1 MKNVILKYIKLE
13 NWRAQNMRVDFSE
26 NKTVIKGR
34 NESGKSTIYNAFLWL
49 LTGCDEYDRTNF
61 RLFDDTIEQTKE
73 TSLPAIVEAVI
84 LIDDVEYKLK
94 RTATIGWTRKRGKVE
109 WERKG
114 SDNYTFSIDDIERS
128 ATDYRSFIESQ
139 LLPID
144 KLKIAIIIGY
154 ILSLDWKEC
163 RKIFESLVGEI
174 KISDYKGDY
183 SDILDD
189 LNKYTIDEV
198 KQRYRSIL
206 KPINASIDSLPITI
220 DTLKANMPDL
230 SEIEEAE
237 KSIEEK
243 KKLISDIDDKISLSN
258 ESLKPLIKRRD
269 EELKV
274 INTLK
279 SELSEAE
286 RKYSDKYIKELCE
299 LDSELREI
307 KRKNE
312 DISRT
317 NKRNKSEREYLQKS
331 IDLKK
336 ESIESLSRRREDLLQ
351 QCRDIKARKFNET
364 KCPYC
369 GQDFPEDMMEKNII
383 EFDRINESEYNSV
396 VSQGK
401 YIASSIV
408 NANKEL
414 KSMQK
419 DLESLGDETPLLS
432 TGEITKRIDDFKAN
446 HIMFD
451 KTDECKS
458 MKAKIEDLL
467 SKLTVVEN
475 VDHSGL
481 LNMRKQLS
489 EEVEELAKKIG
500 VKDTFNKQQ
509 DKIQEFQKELKSNI
523 VEKAR
528 IEGLIDKV
536 SQFEREKASIISDR
550 VNGKFDY
557 ISVKMTD
564 INKSGEI
571 VDTCVVLDNK
581 GVSYNVTNTASKM
594 LCGID
599 IARTFCKFY
608 GINLPL
614 FIDNGE
620 RINKEN
626 IPQLECQSV
635 LLCVSED
642 KNLNIER
649 L

>member
-1 MKNVILKYIKLE
+1 MKNVILKYIKIE

-26 NKTVIKGR
+26 NKTVIKGK

-84 LIDDVEYKLK
+84 SIDDVEYKLK

-144 KLKIAIIIGY
+144 KLKIAINIGY

-163 RKIFESLVGEI
+163 RKIFESLVGDI

-206 KPINASIDSLPITI
+206 KPINASIDSLPTTI

-258 ESLKPLIKRRD
+258 ELLKPLIKRRD

-299 LDSELREI
+299 LDSELRER

-336 ESIESLSRRREDLLQ
+336 ESIESLSRRKEDLLQ

-383 EFDRINESEYNSV
+383 EFNRINESEYNSV

-509 DKIQEFQKELKSNI
+509 DKIQELQKELKSNI

-528 IEGLIDKV
+528 IEGLVDKV

-626 IPQLECQSV
+626 IPHLECQSV

>member
-1 MKNVILKYIKLE
+1 MKNVFLKYIKIE

-26 NKTVIKGR
+26 NKTVIKGK
-34 NESGKSTIYNAFLWL
+34 NESGKSTIYNAFIWL

-73 TSLPAIVEAVI
+73 ASLPAIVEAVI
-84 LIDDVEYKLK
+84 SIDDVEYKLK

-144 KLKIAIIIGY
+144 KLKIAINIGY
-154 ILSLDWKEC
+154 MLSLDWKEC
-163 RKIFESLVGEI
+163 RKHFESLAGEM
-174 KISDYKGDY
+174 KITDYKGDY
-183 SDILDD
+183 SDILND

-243 KKLISDIDDKISLSN
+243 KKLISDIDNKISLSN
-258 ESLKPLIKRRD
+258 ESLKPLIKQRD

-279 SELSEAE
+279 SDLSEAE
-286 RKYSDKYIKELCE
+286 RKYSDKYIKGLCE
-299 LDSELREI
+299 LDGELRETT
-307 KRKNE
+307 RKNE
-312 DISRT
+312 EIART
-317 NKRNKSEREYLQKS
+317 NKRHKSEKEFLQKS
-331 IDLKK
+331 IALKQG
-336 ESIESLSRRREDLLQ
+336 SIESLSKRKEELLQ

-369 GQDFPEDMMEKNII
+369 GQDFPEDMIEKNKR
-383 EFDRINESEYNSV
+383 EFNRINESEYNSV

-401 YIASSIV
+401 YIASGIDTER
-408 NANKEL
+408 KEL
-414 KSMQK
+414 ESMK
-419 DLESLGDETPLLS
+419 KELESLDDEKSLIS
-432 TGEITKRIDDFKAN
+432 TDDITKRINDFTAN
-446 HIMFD
+446 HIPFNE
-451 KTDECKS
+451 TDECKS
-458 MKAKIEDLL
+458 MKAKIDDLL
-467 SKLTVVEN
+467 SKLTVIEN

-481 LNMRKQLS
+481 LNMRNQLTQDI
-489 EEVEELAKKIG
+489 EELSKKIG

-509 DKIQEFQKELKSNI
+509 EKIEKLQKELRSNV

-536 SQFEREKASIISDR
+536 SEFEREKASIISDR

-599 IARTFCKFY
+599 ISRTFCKFY

>member
-1 MKNVILKYIKLE
+1 MKNVILKYIKIE

-84 LIDDVEYKLK
+84 SIDDVEYKLK

-144 KLKIAIIIGY
+144 KLKIAINIGY

-163 RKIFESLVGEI
+163 RKIFESLVGGI

-198 KQRYRSIL
+198 KQRYRSRL
-206 KPINASIDSLPITI
+206 NPINASIDSLPITI

-243 KKLISDIDDKISLSN
+243 KKLISDIDNKISLSN

-299 LDSELREI
+299 LDSELIKTNRNNEEI
-307 KRKNE
+307 A
-312 DISRT
+312 RT
-317 NKRNKSEREYLQKS
+317 NKRNKSEKEFLQKS
-331 IDLKK
+331 IALKQG
-336 ESIESLSRRREDLLQ
+336 SIESLSKRKEELLH

-369 GQDFPEDMMEKNII
+369 GQDFPEDMIDKSKR
-383 EFDRINESEYNSV
+383 EFNRINESEYNSV

-401 YIASSIV
+401 YIASGIDS
-408 NANKEL
+408 AKKEL
-414 KSMQK
+414 ESMK
-419 DLESLGDETPLLS
+419 KELESLGDEIPFLS
-432 TGEITKRIDDFKAN
+432 TDEITKRINDFTAN
-446 HIMFD
+446 HIPFNE
-451 KTDECKS
+451 TDECKS
-458 MKAKIEDLL
+458 MKDKIDDIL
-467 SKLTVVEN
+467 SKLTVIEN

-481 LNMRKQLS
+481 LNMRNQLTQDI
-489 EEVEELAKKIG
+489 EELSKKIG
-500 VKDTFNKQQ
+500 VKYTFNKQQ
-509 DKIQEFQKELKSNI
+509 EKIEELQKELRSNV

-536 SQFEREKASIISDR
+536 SEFEREKASIISDR

-564 INKSGEI
+564 INKSGDM

-581 GVSYNVTNTASKM
+581 GVTYNVTNTASRM

-608 GINLPL
+608 GVNMPL